1 MSPRILTDPPPFQS
15 SIPVS
20 SGNEPKSFRELYIES
35 LEFTDPINA
44 ISSPFHAISNLLR
57 LNCFCWNQII
67 TAIREE
73 DKRVNGISDTTI
85 GHTEEIKKTLSIVER
100 GGSLHWPGRESAAM
114 KESQEA
120 LKEDFEHLVQQTD
133 LLWQNREKMEA
144 IRQHNSET
152 RWNSLTNAFTYMYVL
167 IWLLEVEDY

>member
-1 MSPRILTDPPPFQS
+1 
-15 SIPVS
+15 
-20 SGNEPKSFRELYIES
+20 
-35 LEFTDPINA
+35 
-44 ISSPFHAISNLLR
+44 
-57 LNCFCWNQII
+57 
-67 TAIREE
+67 
-73 DKRVNGISDTTI
+73 
-85 GHTEEIKKTLSIVER
+85 
-100 GGSLHWPGRESAAM
+100 M